1 MPDGSSFV
9 PVFEKCREFVTH
21 SVKLRSSEFAET
33 IGLIVPGPNFEQEI
47 IQALI
52 ESVGYHLS
60 LKPKKRS
67 DLRKQMLR
75 LDKAAR
81 TAAKAVRKVQLALDK
96 VDPIYRAAI
105 LEHKPHLVF
114 PLKTA
119 LTLQSLSDT
128 AHIYVVGFSGSGGAP
143 KMIAFEILVNRLG
156 AVFQR
161 AVGRAAKVTWNPYK
175 KRYEGKFVKLVEA
188 LLPIALE
195 CTEGLGSKMPC
206 PKIARARGKYISQI
220 TGSRAS
226 APQCTKPNTALPSVR
241 GIIRARAESDKHRS
255 IGAQMR
261 ATFAE

>member
-105 LEHKPHLVF
+105 LEHKPPLVF

-128 AHIYVVGFSGSGGAP
+128 AHIYVVGFSGPGGAP
-143 KMIAFEILVNRLG
+143 KMI
-156 AVFQR
+156 
-161 AVGRAAKVTWNPYK
+161 
-175 KRYEGKFVKLVEA
+175 
-188 LLPIALE
+188 E